1 MVQQQVDG
9 VGEIE
14 VLVIQGQALLAS
26 DPNGFSDPFV
36 QVLSVLQFV
45 AVCGAACCSALPH
58 LFSDRCVHVL
68 SVLQCVAVC
77 VALCVAVFAVCCSAF
92 PDGIFHPFVYVLLCC
107 SAKQG
112 VAVYCSAF
120 PDGVFNS
127 FV

>member
-1 MVQQQVDG
+1 VVQQQVDG

-26 DPNGFSDPFV
+26 DPDGFSDPFV

-45 AVCGAACCSALPH
+45 AVCGAACCSAHPH
-58 LFSDRCVHVL
+58 FSSDLCVHVL
-68 SVLQCVAVC
+68 YMLQCVLQCVLQC
-77 VALCVAVFAVCCSAF
+77 SEVCCITF
-92 PDGIFHPFVYVLLCC
+92 LDGISDPFNMLLCC

-120 PDGVFNS
+120 PDGFFNS